1 VDNESKIEEK
11 PISSEEKQNKKAN
24 YKNGNMTPFT
34 RRMIVFSLGA
44 LAFWSIVGEVTLV
57 VMGFETSE
65 ALLSIASVAT
75 GALAGGLLP
84 GE

>member
-1 VDNESKIEEK
+1 MDDEPKVEEK
-11 PISSEEKQNKKAN
+11 PIDSLDKTTSK
-24 YKNGNMTPFT
+24 KNGKLTPFT
-34 RRMIVFSLGA
+34 RRMIVFSLA
-44 LAFWSIVGEVTLV
+44 AIAFWSIVGEVVLI